1 MKVTKEKLQKIIQ
14 EELATMQQEGEVDE
28 ALGTFLKSF
37 GAGVGDVAR
46 SAVSG
51 VSGAISAAKEAS
63 KKADQEAEKAKQEA
77 KLAAEKV
84 KTDADVEAVIKTI
97 RKQISGALESLTALR
112 TKMVDDLKMPI
123 DTPTLNLK
131 LVMSQLTSAHT
142 TLLHAGKVP
151 AQLKRGQGVP
161 GFDTTK
167 ATQGPV
173 RGARTV
179 RQEQEEE

>member
-37 GAGVGDVAR
+37 GAGVGDVAK
-46 SAVSG
+46 AAASG
-51 VSGAISAAKEAS
+51 IGGAISAAKEAS
-63 KKADQEAEKAKQEA
+63 DKADQEIKKAKEEA

-84 KTDADVEAVIKTI
+84 KTEADVNKVLQTVHNQVEAAI
-97 RKQISGALESLTALR
+97 QSLDALKMKMNVLKMNVAEGGLDVPMILQQLR
-112 TKMVDDLKMPI
+112 TA
-123 DTPTLNLK
+123 
-131 LVMSQLTSAHT
+131 SSALFHG
-142 TLLHAGKVP
+142 GKKSKP
-151 AQLKRGQGVP
+151 LPKGQGVS